1 MVTENRLSI
10 AFGGPLEEEPGMG
23 PLTIPGYLHE
33 VVRRNGPAEA
43 VVMWEGDERIAW
55 SYDDLLA
62 RAQEVAK
69 ALIAA
74 GLGREERVGILMTNR
89 PEFLAALFGASL
101 AGGVPVALSTFSTA
115 PELDH
120 LIRASQV
127 SILLFESRVLKT
139 DFRAMIAGLEPAIDR
154 PGPLASAHYP
164 YLARL
169 VSVGGGEGGA
179 VAGWAEFLR
188 AGDPITDEQVKARSA
203 GIVPSDTG
211 GIFFSSGTT
220 SLPKGIVHS
229 HRAFCVQ
236 WWRWPR
242 IFCMNH
248 PVRSW
253 TCNGFF
259 WSGNISMVGG
269 AALSTGGAIVL
280 QRWFDAGEA
289 LRLIEREKVSFING
303 RPHQWVRLQGAE
315 NWASADL
322 SSLKYVPRGE
332 LIWQHPTVDTDWDVP
347 MAFGTT
353 ETMTI
358 CTGMQ
363 ADAAKED
370 YAGSCGRPFPGNTIR
385 IIDPFTREVLP
396 LGQIGE
402 FCVKGPTLMAGYL
415 GKAPEECF
423 DDAGFYCT
431 GDGGWI
437 DETGR
442 FFWDGRLTDMIKTG
456 GANVAPMEVDET
468 IIRLPGVKRSQTV
481 GVPDDLLGEMV
492 VACVVPADGATLSEA
507 TIIAEVKASLASF
520 KVPRRVLFFTDE
532 DYALTGNEKIKTS
545 VLRELAVKRLEAE
558 AQAAASA

>member
-10 AFGGPLEEEPGMG
+10 AFGGPLEDEPGMG
-23 PLTIPGYLHE
+23 PLTIPGYVHE

-154 PGPLASAHYP
+154 PGPLASTHFP
-164 YLARL
+164 YLSRL
-169 VSVGGGEGGA
+169 VAVGGGEGG
-179 VAGWAEFLR
+179 
-188 AGDPITDEQVKARSA
+188 ARSA

-259 WSGNISMVGG
+259 WPGNISMVGG
-269 AALSTGGAIVL
+269 AALSTGGAIIL
-280 QRWFDAGEA
+280 QRWFDAEEA

-332 LIWQHPTVDTDWDVP
+332 LIWQHPSVDTD
-347 MAFGTT
+347 
-353 ETMTI
+353 
-358 CTGMQ
+358 
-363 ADAAKED
+363 
-370 YAGSCGRPFPGNTIR
+370 
-385 IIDPFTREVLP
+385 
-396 LGQIGE
+396 
-402 FCVKGPTLMAGYL
+402 
-415 GKAPEECF
+415 
-423 DDAGFYCT
+423 
-431 GDGGWI
+431 
-437 DETGR
+437 
-442 FFWDGRLTDMIKTG
+442 
-456 GANVAPMEVDET
+456 
-468 IIRLPGVKRSQTV
+468 
-481 GVPDDLLGEMV
+481 
-492 VACVVPADGATLSEA
+492 
-507 TIIAEVKASLASF
+507 
-520 KVPRRVLFFTDE
+520 
-532 DYALTGNEKIKTS
+532 
-545 VLRELAVKRLEAE
+545 
-558 AQAAASA
+558 